1 MKVFK
6 TLLVVSLLC
15 CFGLHASPEK
25 LQQQFI
31 DIMVNE
37 HQFSRAE
44 IESTL
49 AKSNV
54 NQAILKAIARPWE
67 AKPWHQYYPIFLT
80 EKRLDKGI
88 QFWKTHQKTLARAEQ
103 EFGVPAEIIVAII
116 GVETFYGTYKGK
128 YSALDAL
135 VTLGF
140 HYPPR
145 AKFFRSELAQLFLL
159 AKEEGK
165 IDEERFRSL
174 RLARGVYGQ
183 RQFGVQMIRI
193 KLPFGRVTSEQL
205 HRISDVSDEYS
216 RGRLHITT
224 RQDIQ
229 IHHVSL
235 DRTPELW
242 AQLEKDDITLR
253 EACGNAVRNVTASE
267 TAGIDINEPFDVS
280 PYADATFKFF
290 LRNPICQEMGRKFKM
305 SFSSSDEDTAL
316 SFMHDLGF
324 IPKVKIENGITKK
337 GFKILLA
344 GGLGSQPRHGD
355 AIYEF
360 LEEDLLIPTIEGVL
374 RVFDRYGERVK
385 RAKARLKFLVK
396 EVGVDA
402 FLQLISDEINAL
414 ENKIFKIDTTAFQQ
428 PIVFQEVEIP
438 QVKIEDKIAY
448 QKWKETNVIKQKQ
461 EGLFAIGIKVHL
473 GDFYTPKARLLA
485 DLVKK
490 YAANEIRFT
499 LRQNIL
505 IRHVR
510 EDVLPFFYVELQ
522 KLGFAKAGYN
532 STTDI
537 TACPGTDT
545 CNLGIASSTGI
556 AVVLEKVL
564 KEEYPQYL
572 NNKEITI
579 KISGCMNACGQHN
592 MAHIGF
598 QGMSIKVGNLQ
609 APALQILIGGGV
621 LGNGQGR
628 FSDKLVKIPSK
639 RGPEALRILLNDF
652 EKNQQKNED
661 FLGYYDRNG
670 KTYFYDL
677 LKGLSNTTNLQPSDF
692 IDWGHSENYVKA
704 IGVGECAGVVIDLIA
719 TLLFESEEKITN
731 AEETLNENQYS
742 DSIYY
747 SYTSLVNTAKALL
760 ISENIKTNTQAGIIT
775 NFQEQFVLT
784 NKITLPSSFEDLVYQ
799 IKKEAPTKAFAESYL
814 NDTKLF
820 YKKVDSYRLAETT
833 AQN

>member
-1 MKVFK
+1 MQSFR
-6 TLLVVSLLC
+6 T
-15 CFGLHASPEK
+15 
-25 LQQQFI
+25 
-31 DIMVNE
+31 
-37 HQFSRAE
+37 E
-44 IESTL
+44 IENPIVE
-49 AKSNV
+49 KD
-54 NQAILKAIARPWE
+54 IL
-67 AKPWHQYYPIFLT
+67 
-80 EKRLDKGI
+80 
-88 QFWKTHQKTLARAEQ
+88 
-103 EFGVPAEIIVAII
+103 
-116 GVETFYGTYKGK
+116 
-128 YSALDAL
+128 
-135 VTLGF
+135 
-140 HYPPR
+140 
-145 AKFFRSELAQLFLL
+145 ELERKIQLF
-159 AKEEGK
+159 KEGK

-193 KLPFGRVTSEQL
+193 KLPYGKVTSEQL

-253 EACGNAVRNVTASE
+253 EACGNAVRNITASE
-267 TAGIDINEPFDVS
+267 TAGIDVNEPFDVS

-305 SFSSSDEDTAL
+305 SFSGTDDDTAI
-316 SFMHDLGF
+316 SFIHDLGF
-324 IPKVKIENGITKK
+324 IAKIKTENGITKK
-337 GFKILLA
+337 GFKVLLG
-344 GGLGSQPRHGD
+344 GGLGSQPRHAD
-355 AIYEF
+355 VIYDF
-360 LEEDLLIPTIEGVL
+360 LDEDVLIPTIEGVL
-374 RVFDRYGERVK
+374 RIFDRFGERAK

-396 EVGVDA
+396 ELGVEA
-402 FLQLISDEINAL
+402 FLQLVSDEVNAL
-414 ENKIFKIDTTAFQQ
+414 ENKTFKVNTTEFEK
-428 PIVFQEVEIP
+428 PILFQEITIP
-438 QVKIEDKIAY
+438 SVKIEDEEAY
-448 QKWKETNVIKQKQ
+448 GKWKETNVIKQKQ

-490 YAANEIRFT
+490 YAANEIRLT

-505 IRHVR
+505 IRHIK
-510 EDVLPFFYVELQ
+510 EELLPFFYVELQ

-532 STTDI
+532 STADI

-545 CNLGIASSTGI
+545 CNLGISSSTGI
-556 AVVLEKVL
+556 AVELEKVL
-564 KEEYPQYL
+564 EEEYPAYL
-572 NNKEITI
+572 NNKEIAI

-609 APALQILIGGGV
+609 APALQILIGGGI
-621 LGNGQGR
+621 LGDGKGR

-639 RGPEALRILLNDF
+639 KGPEALRVLLNNVA
-652 EKNQQKNED
+652 ENQQEKET
-661 FLGYYDRNG
+661 FLEYYDRQG

-677 LKGLSNTTNLQPSDF
+677 LKKLSDTSDLVPSDF

-731 AEETLNENQYS
+731 SEEALKEDLFS
-742 DSIYY
+742 DSIYH

-760 ISENIKTNTQAGIIT
+760 IAENVKTNTQAGIIT
-775 NFQEQFVLT
+775 SFQEHFIATDKVSLDT
-784 NKITLPSSFEDLVYQ
+784 SFEDFVYQ
-799 IKKEAPTKAFAESYL
+799 IKKEAPTKIFAERYL
-814 NDTKLF
+814 NDAKAF
-820 YKKVDSYRLAETT
+820 YKKIDAYRKT
-833 AQN
+833 AVSNV